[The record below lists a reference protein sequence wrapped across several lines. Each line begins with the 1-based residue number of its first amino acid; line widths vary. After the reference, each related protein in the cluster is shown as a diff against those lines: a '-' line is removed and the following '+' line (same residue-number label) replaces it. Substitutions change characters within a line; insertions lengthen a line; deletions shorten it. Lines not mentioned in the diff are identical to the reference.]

1 MMAATPSP
9 KVIEGRDD
17 FPKGF
22 ATNALASYAESP
34 PPCGWLKMTAVFL
47 GLMRSP
53 CLASSL
59 SREAR
64 AACMCVAS
72 CDQNYVSSMNA
83 PPDWGGGGPLAG
95 GRSCW
100 VSLRACSTQS
110 PTILLKSTGL
120 SGNPVLP
127 CLFGVWW

>member
-59 SREAR
+59 SRAHGESTTWGEA
-64 AACMCVAS
+64 
-72 CDQNYVSSMNA
+72 YV
-83 PPDWGGGGPLAG
+83 GVEGPTVVGA
-95 GRSCW
+95 RKTETAQTTTHTC
-100 VSLRACSTQS
+100 
-110 PTILLKSTGL
+110 
-120 SGNPVLP
+120 
-127 CLFGVWW
+127 